1 MRKPQIESKKLR
13 PKYRIILGI
22 VGLAI
27 ALSGISN
34 VLMGTLDYTNY
45 RGLLAFAPF
54 SIVIGSLVVLIV
66 LKTGK

>member
-1 MRKPQIESKKLR
+1 MRKPQMESKKLR

-54 SIVIGSLVVLIV
+54 SIVIGSLVVLIA